1 MIPEQILVALQNTV
15 YKPRNVAQHVKVA
28 LDYEKTKPLQET
40 GAFDSFSGLSA
51 TDQCCCDE

>member
-1 MIPEQILVALQNTV
+1 MTPEQILVALNNTIHR
-15 YKPRNVAQHVKVA
+15 PRNVAPQVKVA